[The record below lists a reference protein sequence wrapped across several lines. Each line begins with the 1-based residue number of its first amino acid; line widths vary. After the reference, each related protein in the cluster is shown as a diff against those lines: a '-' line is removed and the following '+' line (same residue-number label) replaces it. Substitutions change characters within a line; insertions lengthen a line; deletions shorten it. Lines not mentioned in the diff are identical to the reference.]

1 MSTHDDDIL
10 DFDFLDEG
18 ATSETQSR
26 DPRPA
31 ERRPPGG
38 GSGGGS
44 GGGPRDRGP
53 RGGSGRQML
62 RGAGGLTPLLRLVGL
77 IAFAILLVVLL
88 VLWAQGC
95 SNDHQRGAYQSY
107 MRAMGT
113 AGANS
118 AKIGGELVVLLTQPS
133 SKEADMVTGLDGLIQ
148 REQQDVAL
156 AQKLHPPGPVRAEH
170 DHAVEA
176 LQFRVSGMQGL
187 RTAFEAT
194 AKSSDAVA
202 AGQLLS
208 ARAQRLLASD
218 VIWSDLFKAPSE
230 QELKARSVS
239 GVLVPKSV
247 FSANTDLF
255 TARSLTLVSQRVHGA
270 STGGTPIGV
279 HGTNIESVKVV
290 PSGQV
295 LGATETTVKS
305 SAALGFEVA
314 VHNGG
319 TSQEVQVQ
327 VTLTIPASPTQ
338 IVKTATIPV
347 LDPSETK
354 TVTFKDFPTIPI
366 GSKTSVKVDVKP
378 VKGERIITN
387 NSVEYHIIV
396 SLV

>member
-1 MSTHDDDIL
+1 
-10 DFDFLDEG
+10 
-18 ATSETQSR
+18 
-26 DPRPA
+26 
-31 ERRPPGG
+31 
-38 GSGGGS
+38 
-44 GGGPRDRGP
+44 
-53 RGGSGRQML
+53 ML

-107 MRAMGT
+107 MRDAGT
-113 AGANS
+113 AGADS
-118 AKIGGELVVLLTQPS
+118 AKIGGQLAELLTTPGL
-133 SKEADMVTGLDGLIQ
+133 KEADMVSRLGGLIQ
-148 REQQDVAL
+148 QQQQDVAQ

-187 RTAFEAT
+187 LKAFEAT
-194 AKSSDAVA
+194 AKSSDSVA

-208 ARAQRLLASD
+208 GQAQRLLASD
-218 VIWSDLFKAPSE
+218 VIWSDLFKAPAE
-230 QELKARSVS
+230 KELKARSVS
-239 GVLVPKSV
+239 GVLVPSSV
-247 FSANTDLF
+247 FATNTDLF
-255 TARSLTLVSQRVHGA
+255 TAKSMTLVSQRVHGA
-270 STGGTPIGV
+270 SIGGTPSGI
-279 HGTNIESVKVV
+279 HGTNLESVKVV
-290 PSGQV
+290 PSGQL
-295 LGATETTVKS
+295 LGAAETTIKS
-305 SAALGFEVA
+305 STALGFEVA

-319 TSQEVQVQ
+319 SSQEVQIQ

-347 LDPSETK
+347 IDPGETK

-378 VKGERIITN
+378 VKGEQNTTN
-387 NSVEYHIIV
+387 NSAEYPIIV